1 MFKLV
6 RNFAGLQS
14 LFYTLKQA
22 YKELGLLIILVAVGI
37 LLYSNLVYFCEKTD
51 INTSINCTG
60 WQEALAPAQRANIGN
75 HPCYS
80 WTYMEAFWWGLMT
93 MTTVGY
99 DLYPKVI
106 L

>member
-1 MFKLV
+1 MLKSWGWWVVYAILETAQTPNSSFPFL
-6 RNFAGLQS
+6 FDYGLWTWTRACQ
-14 LFYTLKQA
+14 LHTLA
-22 YKELGLLIILVAVGI
+22 E
-37 LLYSNLVYFCEKTD
+37 
-51 INTSINCTG
+51 
-60 WQEALAPAQRANIGN
+60 QRTHLGN